1 MKKRPLLSIG
11 QEFTHPGTGHVHR
24 VTDVG
29 SRTFL
34 TIDTTSGTVATHDT
48 ETGETTTRVVTG
60 DEWQTWLSGPP
71 YAIAENVWDEY
82 DQEVLRDVEGIEWVE
97 VSNSEQ
103 TKAPPDEGRRQ

>member
-34 TIDTTSGTVATHDT
+34 TIDTTSGTIATH
-48 ETGETTTRVVTG
+48 
-60 DEWQTWLSGPP
+60 EWQSWLSGPP

-97 VSNSEQ
+97 GSNSERS
-103 TKAPPDEGRRQ
+103 KAPPDEGRRG

>member
-34 TIDTTSGTVATHDT
+34 TIDTTSGTIAARDS

-60 DEWQTWLSGPP
+60 NEWQSWLSGPP
-71 YAIAENVWDEY
+71 YAVAENVWDEY
-82 DQEVLRDVEGIEWVE
+82 DQEVLRDVEGINWVD
-97 VSNSEQ
+97 VSTSEEMN
-103 TKAPPDEGRRQ
+103 APRGGSQRR